1 MAKAKRNKIIVT
13 IELITIVLLSIGI
26 FIFINNKTKIDN
38 KINKEVSIITPFE
51 GYWIGNNRTTQGFIA
66 VENNIID
73 YYIDDYINSFID
85 VNTAFTYTDK
95 ELIINEYKTND
106 FTIAKQVIPYS
117 FDEENKLI
125 FDNGFTFTKV
135 DKDTFNE
142 YLKNYKEINN
152 IN

>member
-1 MAKAKRNKIIVT
+1 MSKAKRNKIILT

-26 FIFINNKTKIDN
+26 FIFVNNKTKIDN
-38 KINKEVSIITPFE
+38 KINKEVSVITPFE

-73 YYIDDYINSFID
+73 YYIDDYINGFID

-152 IN
+152 IG

>member
-1 MAKAKRNKIIVT
+1 MSKSKRNKIILT

-73 YYIDDYINSFID
+73 YYIDDYINGFID

>member
-1 MAKAKRNKIIVT
+1 MSKAKRNKIILT

-26 FIFINNKTKIDN
+26 FIFVNNKTKIDN
-38 KINKEVSIITPFE
+38 KINKEVSVITPFE

-73 YYIDDYINSFID
+73 YYIDDYINGFID

-106 FTIAKQVIPYS
+106 FTIAKQVIPYN
-117 FDEENKLI
+117 FNEENKLI

-152 IN
+152 IE

>member
-1 MAKAKRNKIIVT
+1 MSKTKRNKIILI
-13 IELITIVLLSIGI
+13 IELITIVLLNIGI

-38 KINKEVSIITPFE
+38 KINKEVSVITPFE
-51 GYWIGNNRTTQGFIA
+51 GYWIGNNKTTQGFIA

-73 YYIDDYINSFID
+73 YYIDDYINGFID

-117 FDEENKLI
+117 FDEENRLI

-142 YLKNYKEINN
+142 YLENYKKINN
-152 IN
+152 IE

>member
-1 MAKAKRNKIIVT
+1 MAKAKRNKKILT
-13 IELITIVLLSIGI
+13 IELIIIVLLSIGI
-26 FIFINNKTKIDN
+26 FIFINNKAKIDN
-38 KINKEVSIITPFE
+38 KINKEVSVVTPFE

-73 YYIDDYINSFID
+73 YYIDDYINGFID

-117 FDEENKLI
+117 FDEENRLI

-135 DKDTFNE
+135 DKDIFNE
-142 YLKNYKEINN
+142 YLENYKEINN
-152 IN
+152 IE

>member
-1 MAKAKRNKIIVT
+1 MTKAKRNKIILT
-13 IELITIVLLSIGI
+13 IELITIVLLCIGG
-26 FIFINNKTKIDN
+26 FIFINNKAKIDN
-38 KINKEVSIITPFE
+38 KIKKEVSVITPFE

-73 YYIDDYINSFID
+73 YYIDDYINGFID

-117 FDEENKLI
+117 FDEENGLI

-152 IN
+152 IE

>member
-73 YYIDDYINSFID
+73 YYIDDYINGFID

-152 IN
+152 IG

>member
-1 MAKAKRNKIIVT
+1 MSKTKRNKIILT
-13 IELITIVLLSIGI
+13 IELITIVLLNIGI
-26 FIFINNKTKIDN
+26 FIFVNNKTKIDN
-38 KINKEVSIITPFE
+38 KINKEVSVITPFE
-51 GYWIGNNRTTQGFIA
+51 GYWIGNNKTTQGFIA

-73 YYIDDYINSFID
+73 YYIDDYINGFID
-85 VNTAFTYTDK
+85 VNTVFTYTDK

-117 FDEENKLI
+117 FDEENRLI

-142 YLKNYKEINN
+142 YLENYKKINN
-152 IN
+152 IE